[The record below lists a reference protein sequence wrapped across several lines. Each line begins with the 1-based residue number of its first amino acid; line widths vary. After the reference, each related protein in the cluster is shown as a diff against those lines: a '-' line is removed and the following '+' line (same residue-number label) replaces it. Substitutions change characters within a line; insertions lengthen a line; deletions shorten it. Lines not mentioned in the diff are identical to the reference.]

1 MTKIKDLPKHK
12 RPREKLLEKGPNALK
27 DYELLAILLRTGY
40 QGKSAIEIAKRI
52 LKTIPFKK
60 LTNLPIEDLAKLKGV
75 GKSRAAIIA
84 SSFAIGKRTYQE
96 DNSIVI
102 KTPEDA
108 VKVVSFL
115 KNKKRE
121 YLVAIYLNARKQL
134 ITTKTISIGTLTTNL
149 VHPRELFRPAIQN
162 NAASVIIA
170 HNHPSGDNKPSL
182 EDITVTKQLKI
193 AGQLLGI
200 TLIDHIIITNN
211 NFTSIENEG
220 LIK

>member
-1 MTKIKDLPKHK
+1 MVKIKDLPKHK
-12 RPREKLLEKGPNALK
+12 RPREKLLEKGANALK
-27 DYELLAILLRTGY
+27 DHELLAILLRTGY
-40 QGKSAIEIAKRI
+40 QGKSAIEVAKRI
-52 LKTIPFKK
+52 LKTTPFKK

-75 GKSRAAIIA
+75 GKSRAAIIS
-84 SSFAIGKRTYQE
+84 SSFAIGKRTYQK
-96 DNSIVI
+96 DNSIII

-170 HNHPSGDNKPSL
+170 HNHPSGDTQPSF
-182 EDITVTKQLKI
+182 EDKKVTQKLIKAGKI
-193 AGQLLGI
+193 LGI
-200 TLIDHIIITNN
+200 ILDDHIIITKNN
-211 NFTSIENEG
+211 HTSLKGIS
-220 LIK
+220 K

>member
-1 MTKIKDLPKHK
+1 MVKIKDLPKHK

-27 DYELLAILLRTGY
+27 DHELLAILLRTGY

-52 LKTIPFKK
+52 LKTIPLKK

-149 VHPRELFRPAIQN
+149 VHPRELFRPAIRN

-170 HNHPSGDNKPSL
+170 HNHPSGDTQPSV
-182 EDITVTKQLKI
+182 EDKKVTQKLIKAGKI
-193 AGQLLGI
+193 LGI
-200 TLIDHIIITNN
+200 KLDDHIIITKNN
-211 NFTSIENEG
+211 HTSLKE
-220 LIK
+220 LSK